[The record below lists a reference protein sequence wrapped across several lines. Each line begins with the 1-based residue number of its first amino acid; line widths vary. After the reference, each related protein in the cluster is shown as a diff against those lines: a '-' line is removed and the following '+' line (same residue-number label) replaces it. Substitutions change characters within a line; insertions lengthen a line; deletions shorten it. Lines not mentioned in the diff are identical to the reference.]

1 MIWYNKFFRPSGY
14 PTNIRFAQHLK
25 DLKQTAQEYFG
36 TTNEIDGKFAESLYI
51 KYYTAELGLE
61 EPDIFDL
68 KIKAIFN
75 QHIDFYSS
83 LYNARQSVIE
93 NADKGVESIRQ
104 TDGTNSMTYGRTT
117 TDKAVK
123 DNTTITHGQTTT
135 DKAVKDNT
143 TITHGQTTTDKAV
156 KDNTTVTYGH
166 KINDKAINDKTNS
179 HSIEYVNVGETAQS
193 RDYEYDHTNSGQDST
208 AKEYEYTHTNGGQ
221 DTTAKE
227 YEYAHTNGGTDS
239 GTTGSTETYMR
250 KGAPGFYNALV
261 EAATND
267 IFEKFNELFK
277 GLFMEVID

>member
-1 MIWYNKFFRPSGY
+1 MICFNRYFRPSGY

-51 KYYTAELGLE
+51 KYYAAELGLE

-75 QHIDFYSS
+75 QHIDFFSS

-93 NADKGVESIRQ
+93 NADKGLESIRQ

-117 TDKAVK
+117 TDKAV
-123 DNTTITHGQTTT
+123 N
-135 DKAVKDNT
+135 
-143 TITHGQTTTDKAV
+143 
-156 KDNTTVTYGH
+156 DNTTVTYGH
-166 KINDKAINDKTNS
+166 KINDKAVNDKTNS
-179 HSIEYVNVGETAQS
+179 HSIEYVNVGETEQS
-193 RDYEYDHTNSGQDST
+193 RNYEYDHTNSGQDTT
-208 AKEYEYTHTNGGQ
+208 AKEYEYT
-221 DTTAKE
+221 
-227 YEYAHTNGGTDS
+227 HTNGGTDS
-239 GTTGSTETYMR
+239 GTTGSTETYTR

-261 EAATND
+261 EAAIND

>member
-1 MIWYNKFFRPSGY
+1 MICYNRYCRPSGY

-25 DLKQTAQEYFG
+25 DLNQTAQEYFG
-36 TTNEIDGKFAESLYI
+36 TTTETAGKFADSLYA

-75 QHIDFYSS
+75 QHIDFFSS
-83 LYNARQSVIE
+83 VFNARQTVIE

-117 TDKAVK
+117 TDSAVK
-123 DNTTITHGQTTT
+123 DNTTIT
-135 DKAVKDNT
+135 
-143 TITHGQTTTDKAV
+143 
-156 KDNTTVTYGH
+156 YGH
-166 KINDKAINDKTNS
+166 KTNDKAINDKTNS
-179 HSIEYVNVGETAQS
+179 QSVEYVNVGETEQS
-193 RDYEYDHTNSGQDST
+193 RNYEYDHTNSGQD
-208 AKEYEYTHTNGGQ
+208 
-221 DTTAKE
+221 TTAKE
-227 YEYAHTNGGTDS
+227 YEYKHTNGGTDS
-239 GTTGSTETYMR
+239 GTTGSTETYTR

>member
-1 MIWYNKFFRPSGY
+1 MIWYNKFCRPSVY

-51 KYYTAELGLE
+51 KYYAAELGLE

-75 QHIDFYSS
+75 QHIDFFSS
-83 LYNARQSVIE
+83 LYNARQTVIE

-104 TDGTNSMTYGRTT
+104 TNGTNSMTYGR
-117 TDKAVK
+117 
-123 DNTTITHGQTTT
+123 
-135 DKAVKDNT
+135 
-143 TITHGQTTTDKAV
+143 TTTDKAV

-179 HSIEYVNVGETAQS
+179 QSIEYVNVGETEQS
-193 RDYEYDHTNSGQDST
+193 RDYEYDHTNSGNDTT

-221 DTTAKE
+221 DSTTKE
-227 YEYAHTNGGTDS
+227 YEYNHTNGGTDS
-239 GTTGSTETYMR
+239 GTTGSTETNTR

>member
-1 MIWYNKFFRPSGY
+1 MICFNRYCRPSGY

-36 TTNEIDGKFAESLYI
+36 TTNEIDSKFAESLYT

-75 QHIDFYSS
+75 QQIDFFSS

-104 TDGTNSMTYGRTT
+104 TDGTNSITYGR
-117 TDKAVK
+117 
-123 DNTTITHGQTTT
+123 
-135 DKAVKDNT
+135 
-143 TITHGQTTTDKAV
+143 TTTDKAV

-179 HSIEYVNVGETAQS
+179 QSIEYVNVGETEQS
-193 RDYEYDHTNSGQDST
+193 RDYEYNHTNS
-208 AKEYEYTHTNGGQ
+208 GQ

-227 YEYAHTNGGTDS
+227 YEYNHTNNGTDS
-239 GTTGSTETYMR
+239 GTTGSTETYTR

>member
-1 MIWYNKFFRPSGY
+1 MICFNRYCRPSGY

-25 DLKQTAQEYFG
+25 DLKQTVQEYFG
-36 TTNEIDGKFAESLYI
+36 TTTETTGKFAESIYV
-51 KYYTAELGLE
+51 KYYAAELGLE

-75 QHIDFYSS
+75 QHIDFFAA
-83 LYNARQSVIE
+83 LYDARQSVIE

-143 TITHGQTTTDKAV
+143 T
-156 KDNTTVTYGH
+156 VTYGH

-179 HSIEYVNVGETAQS
+179 QSIEYVNVGETEQS
-193 RDYEYDHTNSGQDST
+193 RDYEYNHTNSGQDS
-208 AKEYEYTHTNGGQ
+208 
-221 DTTAKE
+221 TAKE

-239 GTTGSTETYMR
+239 GTTGSTETYTR

>member
-1 MIWYNKFFRPSGY
+1 MIWYNKFCRPSGY

-75 QHIDFYSS
+75 QHIDFFSS
-83 LYNARQSVIE
+83 LYNARQTVIE
-93 NADKGVESIRQ
+93 NADIGVESIR
-104 TDGTNSMTYGRTT
+104 DTNGNSSMTYGRII
-117 TDKAVK
+117 TDTA
-123 DNTTITHGQTTT
+123 I
-135 DKAVKDNT
+135 KDNT

-179 HSIEYVNVGETAQS
+179 QSIEYVNVGETEQS
-193 RDYEYDHTNSGQDST
+193 RDYEYDHTNSGQDTT

-227 YEYAHTNGGTDS
+227 YEYKHTNGGMDS
-239 GTTGSTETYMR
+239 SDTGSTETYTR

>member
-1 MIWYNKFFRPSGY
+1 MICFNRYCRPSGY

-36 TTNEIDGKFAESLYI
+36 TTNEIDGKFAESLYT

-75 QHIDFYSS
+75 QHIDFFSS

-123 DNTTITHGQTTT
+123 DNTT
-135 DKAVKDNT
+135 
-143 TITHGQTTTDKAV
+143 
-156 KDNTTVTYGH
+156 VTYGH

-179 HSIEYVNVGETAQS
+179 QSIEYVNVGETEQS
-193 RDYEYDHTNSGQDST
+193 RNYEYDHTNSGQDAT

-239 GTTGSTETYMR
+239 GTTGSTETYTR

>member
-1 MIWYNKFFRPSGY
+1 MICFNRYFRPSGY

-51 KYYTAELGLE
+51 KYYAAELGLE

-75 QHIDFYSS
+75 QHIDFFSS

-93 NADKGVESIRQ
+93 NADKGIESIRQ

-117 TDKAVK
+117 TDKAV
-123 DNTTITHGQTTT
+123 N
-135 DKAVKDNT
+135 
-143 TITHGQTTTDKAV
+143 
-156 KDNTTVTYGH
+156 DNTTVTYGH
-166 KINDKAINDKTNS
+166 KINDKAVNDKTNS
-179 HSIEYVNVGETAQS
+179 HSIEYVNVGETEQS
-193 RDYEYDHTNSGQDST
+193 RNYEYDHTNSGQDTT
-208 AKEYEYTHTNGGQ
+208 AKEYEYT
-221 DTTAKE
+221 
-227 YEYAHTNGGTDS
+227 HTNGGTDS
-239 GTTGSTETYMR
+239 GTTGSTETYTR

>member
-1 MIWYNKFFRPSGY
+1 MIWYNRYCRPSGY

-36 TTNEIDGKFAESLYI
+36 TTTETAGRFADSLYA

-75 QHIDFYSS
+75 QHIDFFSS
-83 LYNARQSVIE
+83 VFNARQTVIE

-117 TDKAVK
+117 TDAAIK
-123 DNTTITHGQTTT
+123 DNTTIT
-135 DKAVKDNT
+135 
-143 TITHGQTTTDKAV
+143 
-156 KDNTTVTYGH
+156 YGH
-166 KINDKAINDKTNS
+166 KTNDKAINDKTNS
-179 HSIEYVNVGETAQS
+179 QSVEYVNVGETEQS
-193 RDYEYDHTNSGQDST
+193 RNYEYDHTNSGQD
-208 AKEYEYTHTNGGQ
+208 
-221 DTTAKE
+221 TTAKE
-227 YEYAHTNGGTDS
+227 YEYKHTNGGTDS
-239 GTTGSTETYMR
+239 GTNGATEIYTR
-250 KGAPGFYNALV
+250 KGAPGFYDALV
-261 EAATND
+261 EASTND

>member
-1 MIWYNKFFRPSGY
+1 MICYNSYCRPSGY

-36 TTNEIDGKFAESLYI
+36 TTTETAGKFADSLYA

-75 QHIDFYSS
+75 QHIDFFSS
-83 LYNARQSVIE
+83 VFNARQTVIE

-117 TDKAVK
+117 TDAAVK
-123 DNTTITHGQTTT
+123 DNTTIT
-135 DKAVKDNT
+135 
-143 TITHGQTTTDKAV
+143 
-156 KDNTTVTYGH
+156 YGH
-166 KINDKAINDKTNS
+166 KTNDKAINDKTNS
-179 HSIEYVNVGETAQS
+179 QSVEYVNVGETEQS
-193 RDYEYDHTNSGQDST
+193 RNYEYDHTNSGQDTT
-208 AKEYEYTHTNGGQ
+208 AKEYEYTHTNGG
-221 DTTAKE
+221 
-227 YEYAHTNGGTDS
+227 TDS
-239 GTTGSTETYMR
+239 GTTGTTETYTR

>member
-1 MIWYNKFFRPSGY
+1 MIWYNKFCRPSGY

-36 TTNEIDGKFAESLYI
+36 TTTETAGKFADSLYV

-75 QHIDFYSS
+75 QHIDFFSS
-83 LYNARQSVIE
+83 VFNARQTVIE

-117 TDKAVK
+117 TDAAVK
-123 DNTTITHGQTTT
+123 DNTTIT
-135 DKAVKDNT
+135 
-143 TITHGQTTTDKAV
+143 
-156 KDNTTVTYGH
+156 YGH
-166 KINDKAINDKTNS
+166 KTNDKAINDKTNS
-179 HSIEYVNVGETAQS
+179 QSVEYVNVGETEQS
-193 RDYEYDHTNSGQDST
+193 RDYEYDHTNSGQDTT
-208 AKEYEYTHTNGGQ
+208 AKEYEYTHTNGG
-221 DTTAKE
+221 
-227 YEYAHTNGGTDS
+227 TDS
-239 GTTGSTETYMR
+239 GTTGATETYTR

>member
-1 MIWYNKFFRPSGY
+1 MICYNRYCRSSGY

-75 QHIDFYSS
+75 QHIDFFSS
-83 LYNARQSVIE
+83 LYDARQSVIE

-123 DNTTITHGQTTT
+123 DNTT
-135 DKAVKDNT
+135 
-143 TITHGQTTTDKAV
+143 
-156 KDNTTVTYGH
+156 VTYGH

-179 HSIEYVNVGETAQS
+179 QSIEYVNVGETEQS
-193 RDYEYDHTNSGQDST
+193 RNYEYDHTNSGQDST

-239 GTTGSTETYMR
+239 GTTGSTETYTR

>member
-1 MIWYNKFFRPSGY
+1 MICFNRYFRPSGY

-51 KYYTAELGLE
+51 KYYAAELGLE

-75 QHIDFYSS
+75 QHIDFFSS

-93 NADKGVESIRQ
+93 NADKGIESIRQ

-117 TDKAVK
+117 TDKAV
-123 DNTTITHGQTTT
+123 N
-135 DKAVKDNT
+135 
-143 TITHGQTTTDKAV
+143 
-156 KDNTTVTYGH
+156 DNTTVTYGH
-166 KINDKAINDKTNS
+166 KINDKAVNDKTNS
-179 HSIEYVNVGETAQS
+179 HSIEYVNVGETEQS
-193 RDYEYDHTNSGQDST
+193 RNYEYDHTNSGQDTT
-208 AKEYEYTHTNGGQ
+208 AKEYEYT
-221 DTTAKE
+221 
-227 YEYAHTNGGTDS
+227 HTNGGTDS
-239 GTTGSTETYMR
+239 GTTGSTET
-250 KGAPGFYNALV
+250 LV

>member
-1 MIWYNKFFRPSGY
+1 MICYNRYCRPSGY

-36 TTNEIDGKFAESLYI
+36 TTNEIDGKFAESLYT

-68 KIKAIFN
+68 KIKARFN
-75 QHIDFYSS
+75 QHIDFFSS
-83 LYNARQSVIE
+83 LYNSRQSVIE

-104 TDGTNSMTYGRTT
+104 TDGTNSMTYGRTM
-117 TDKAVK
+117 
-123 DNTTITHGQTTT
+123 
-135 DKAVKDNT
+135 
-143 TITHGQTTTDKAV
+143 TDKAV

-179 HSIEYVNVGETAQS
+179 HSIEYVNVGETEQS
-193 RDYEYDHTNSGQDST
+193 RNYEYDHSNSGQDST
-208 AKEYEYTHTNGGQ
+208 AKEYEQTHTNGGQ
-221 DTTAKE
+221 DTTAKD
-227 YEYAHTNGGTDS
+227 YDYAHTNGGKDS
-239 GTTGSTETYMR
+239 GTTGSTETYTR
-250 KGAPGFYNALV
+250 KGAHGFYNALV

-277 GLFMEVID
+277 GLVMEVID

>member
-1 MIWYNKFFRPSGY
+1 MICFNRYCRPSGY

-36 TTNEIDGKFAESLYI
+36 TTNEIDGKFAESLYV

-75 QHIDFYSS
+75 QHIDFFSS
-83 LYNARQSVIE
+83 LYNARQTVVE

-123 DNTTITHGQTTT
+123 DNTT
-135 DKAVKDNT
+135 
-143 TITHGQTTTDKAV
+143 
-156 KDNTTVTYGH
+156 VTYGH
-166 KINDKAINDKTNS
+166 KINDKAVNDKTNS
-179 HSIEYVNVGETAQS
+179 QSIEYVNVGETEQS
-193 RDYEYDHTNSGQDST
+193 RDYEYNHTNS
-208 AKEYEYTHTNGGQ
+208 GQ

-227 YEYAHTNGGTDS
+227 YEYNHTNGGTDS
-239 GTTGSTETYMR
+239 GTTGSTETYTR

>member
-1 MIWYNKFFRPSGY
+1 MICYNRYCRHSGY

-25 DLKQTAQEYFG
+25 DLKQTVQEYFG
-36 TTNEIDGKFAESLYI
+36 TTNEIDGKFAESLYT

-75 QHIDFYSS
+75 QHIDFFSS
-83 LYNARQSVIE
+83 LYNARQTVIE
-93 NADKGVESIRQ
+93 NADIGVESIR
-104 TDGTNSMTYGRTT
+104 DTNGNSSMTYGRIT
-117 TDKAVK
+117 TDTALK
-123 DNTTITHGQTTT
+123 DNTTIIHGQTTT

-143 TITHGQTTTDKAV
+143 TIT
-156 KDNTTVTYGH
+156 YGH

-179 HSIEYVNVGETAQS
+179 QSIEYVNVGETEQS
-193 RDYEYDHTNSGQDST
+193 RDYEYDHTNSGQDTT

-221 DTTAKE
+221 DSTTKE
-227 YEYAHTNGGTDS
+227 YEYKHTNSGMDS
-239 GTTGSTETYMR
+239 SDTGSTETFTR
-250 KGAPGFYNALV
+250 RGAPGFYNALV

>member
-1 MIWYNKFFRPSGY
+1 MIWYNKFCRPSGY

-36 TTNEIDGKFAESLYI
+36 TTNEIDGKFAESLYT

-68 KIKAIFN
+68 KIKSIFN
-75 QHIDFYSS
+75 QHIDFFSS
-83 LYNARQSVIE
+83 VFNARKTVIE

-117 TDKAVK
+117 TDAAVK
-123 DNTTITHGQTTT
+123 DNTTI
-135 DKAVKDNT
+135 
-143 TITHGQTTTDKAV
+143 
-156 KDNTTVTYGH
+156 TYGH

-179 HSIEYVNVGETAQS
+179 QSVEYVNVGETEQS
-193 RDYEYDHTNSGQDST
+193 RNYEYDHTNSGQDTT
-208 AKEYEYTHTNGGQ
+208 AKEYEYTHTNGG
-221 DTTAKE
+221 
-227 YEYAHTNGGTDS
+227 TDS
-239 GTTGSTETYMR
+239 GTTGVTETYTC

>member
-1 MIWYNKFFRPSGY
+1 MICYNRYCRPSGY

-25 DLKQTAQEYFG
+25 DLNKTAQQYFG
-36 TTNEIDGKFAESLYI
+36 TTTETAGKFADSLYA

-75 QHIDFYSS
+75 QHIDFFSS
-83 LYNARQSVIE
+83 VFNARQTVIE

-104 TDGTNSMTYGRTT
+104 TDGTNSMKYGRTT
-117 TDKAVK
+117 SDEADK
-123 DNTTITHGQTTT
+123 DNTTIT
-135 DKAVKDNT
+135 
-143 TITHGQTTTDKAV
+143 
-156 KDNTTVTYGH
+156 YGH
-166 KINDKAINDKTNS
+166 KTNDKAINDKTNS
-179 HSIEYVNVGETAQS
+179 QSVEYVNVGETEQT
-193 RDYEYDHTNSGQDST
+193 RNYEYDHTNSGQD
-208 AKEYEYTHTNGGQ
+208 
-221 DTTAKE
+221 TTAKE
-227 YEYAHTNGGTDS
+227 YEYKHTNGGTDS
-239 GTTGSTETYMR
+239 GTTGATEKYTR

>member
-1 MIWYNKFFRPSGY
+1 MICFNRYCRPSGY

-75 QHIDFYSS
+75 QHIDFFSS

-123 DNTTITHGQTTT
+123 DNTT
-135 DKAVKDNT
+135 
-143 TITHGQTTTDKAV
+143 
-156 KDNTTVTYGH
+156 VTYGH

-179 HSIEYVNVGETAQS
+179 QSIEYVNVGETEQS
-193 RDYEYDHTNSGQDST
+193 RDYEYDHTNSGQD
-208 AKEYEYTHTNGGQ
+208 
-221 DTTAKE
+221 TTAKE
-227 YEYAHTNGGTDS
+227 YEYNHTNSGTDS
-239 GTTGSTETYMR
+239 GTTGSTETYTR

>member
-1 MIWYNKFFRPSGY
+1 MICINRYFRPSGY

-51 KYYTAELGLE
+51 KYYAAELGLE

-75 QHIDFYSS
+75 QHIDFFSS

-93 NADKGVESIRQ
+93 NADKGIESIRQ

-117 TDKAVK
+117 TDKAV
-123 DNTTITHGQTTT
+123 N
-135 DKAVKDNT
+135 
-143 TITHGQTTTDKAV
+143 
-156 KDNTTVTYGH
+156 DNTTVTYGH
-166 KINDKAINDKTNS
+166 KINDKAVNDKTNS
-179 HSIEYVNVGETAQS
+179 HSIEYVNVGETEQS
-193 RDYEYDHTNSGQDST
+193 RNYEYDHTNSGQDTT
-208 AKEYEYTHTNGGQ
+208 AKEYEYT
-221 DTTAKE
+221 
-227 YEYAHTNGGTDS
+227 HTNGGTDS
-239 GTTGSTETYMR
+239 GTTGSTETYTR

>member
-1 MIWYNKFFRPSGY
+1 MICYNRYCRPSGY

-25 DLKQTAQEYFG
+25 DLNQTAQQYFG
-36 TTNEIDGKFAESLYI
+36 TTTETAGKFADSLYA

-75 QHIDFYSS
+75 QHIDFFSS
-83 LYNARQSVIE
+83 LYNARQTVIE
-93 NADKGVESIRQ
+93 NADIGVESIR
-104 TDGTNSMTYGRTT
+104 DTNGNSSMTYGRII
-117 TDKAVK
+117 TD
-123 DNTTITHGQTTT
+123 T
-135 DKAVKDNT
+135 AVKDNT

-179 HSIEYVNVGETAQS
+179 QSIEYVNVGETEQS
-193 RDYEYDHTNSGQDST
+193 RNYEYDHTNSGNDTT

-221 DTTAKE
+221 DSTTKE
-227 YEYAHTNGGTDS
+227 YEYKHTNGGMDS
-239 GTTGSTETYMR
+239 SDTGSTETYTR

>member
-1 MIWYNKFFRPSGY
+1 MICFNRYCRASGY

-25 DLKQTAQEYFG
+25 DLKQTVQEYFG

-83 LYNARQSVIE
+83 LYNARQTVIE
-93 NADKGVESIRQ
+93 NADRGIESIR
-104 TDGTNSMTYGRTT
+104 DTNGNSSMTYGRIT
-117 TDKAVK
+117 TDTAL
-123 DNTTITHGQTTT
+123 
-135 DKAVKDNT
+135 KDNT

-179 HSIEYVNVGETAQS
+179 QSIEYVNVGETEQS
-193 RDYEYDHTNSGQDST
+193 RDYEYDHTNSGQDTT

-221 DTTAKE
+221 DMTSKE
-227 YEYAHTNGGTDS
+227 YEYKHSNSGMDS
-239 GTTGSTETYMR
+239 GSTGSTETYTR
-250 KGAPGFYNALV
+250 RGAPGFYNALV

>member
-1 MIWYNKFFRPSGY
+1 MICFNRYCRPSGY

-25 DLKQTAQEYFG
+25 DLNQTVQEYFG
-36 TTNEIDGKFAESLYI
+36 TNTEIAGKFAESLYV

-75 QHIDFYSS
+75 QHIDFFSS
-83 LYNARQSVIE
+83 LYDARQTVIE
-93 NADKGVESIRQ
+93 NAAIGVESIR
-104 TDGTNSMTYGRTT
+104 DTNGNSSTTYGRII
-117 TDKAVK
+117 TDTALK
-123 DNTTITHGQTTT
+123 DNTTI
-135 DKAVKDNT
+135 
-143 TITHGQTTTDKAV
+143 IHGQTTTDKAV

-179 HSIEYVNVGETAQS
+179 QSIEYVNVGETEQS
-193 RDYEYDHTNSGQDST
+193 RNYEYDHTNSGQDTT

-221 DTTAKE
+221 DTTSKE
-227 YEYAHTNGGTDS
+227 YEYKHTNGGMDS
-239 GTTGSTETYMR
+239 SDTGSTETYTR